1 MDLLAAKTAEET
13 PKINPNPPDDSD
25 LLAAP
30 PELKPLSREP
40 INLKMT
46 NDSRTVFETIAK
58 LAGLSVIF
66 DPDFTSRRI
75 SVDLPNITLEE
86 ALDAVSF
93 ESKAFWQPMTSNVIL
108 IAPDNP
114 QKRRDIEDEEV
125 KTFYLSN
132 TLTPQDLTEVVS
144 SLRQLL
150 DLRRISQMNSQN
162 AIVVRDTPDKIKL
175 AAKIIDDIDKAR
187 PEVLIHV
194 QVLTASINRLRDLG
208 LLPGQSI
215 TLAFNPTCA
224 NQPSSSTSSCG
235 STTTSSTTP
244 AQLALNN
251 IKNLSTADYSLTLPG
266 ATANAILT
274 DNQTRII
281 QDPEL
286 RMSDGQKTTLKVG
299 ERVPIATGSF
309 QAGVG
314 VGAAGGAGVVN
325 PLVNTQFTYIDVGVN
340 IEVTPHVHPDGD
352 VSIHGSVTVSEID
365 GTSSI
370 GGINQPIIG
379 QRNIENDV
387 RLKNGESSML
397 AGLIQRTD
405 TKNINGIPGLAQLP
419 MLRYLFS
426 DNSTSVAESE
436 VLIIMT
442 PHVIRF
448 PSISAENLR
457 TLAAGTDSN
466 ARVYPDSEFTQAPA
480 GTERGL
486 ALAFDFA
493 SDAAARSSG
502 SESASVRAIGRHAA
516 GGPAHDFGAGR
527 FERQRPVFDPAADSF
542 RPGGCAG
549 GGSSRWRI
557 PLGRQAGDRDRA
569 ADRPAARP
577 GDRIGHTPAEYAGR
591 ERVGHAARARGQG
604 GGAGQNRTPN
614 PSGECAQFASANH
627 TDGFRRGDHRGAVE
641 RTKMAKIH
649 RRAKHSWMAQQHA
662 NDAGM
667 TLLELII
674 SCSILVILATVALP
688 LERVRVISAKEEVL
702 HYDLREMRD
711 AIDRYHDDAEKGKFQ
726 VQAGT
731 ENYPPDLETLKDGV
745 QMSAQGTGILGGAL
759 GGTATSDQSGTSQR
773 VRYLREIPV
782 DPMTGNTDWGLRSVQ
797 DDADSTSWGGQDVFD
812 VYSKSQGTALDGTKY
827 SDW

>member
-1 MDLLAAKTAEET
+1 LRRPTYVAVLAFAILLAGCPKGNQDYDAGRKAEAIQDYDTALVHYERALRADPTNAEYKLREANVRFHDGQYHLEQGEKALKQGQLQLALGEFQKAQAVDPSNAAADQEVKRTMDLLAAKTAAET
-13 PKINPNPPDDSD
+13 PKVNPNPPDDSD

-93 ESKAFWQPMTSNVIL
+93 ESKAFWEPMTSNVIL
-108 IAPDNP
+108 VAPDNP
-114 QKRRDIEDEEV
+114 QKRRDLENEEV

-132 TLTPQDLTEVVS
+132 TLSPQDLTEVVS

-162 AIVVRDTPDKIKL
+162 AIVVRDTPGKIEL
-175 AAKIIDDIDKAR
+175 AAKIIGDIDKAK

-208 LLPGQSI
+208 LLPGQSV

-224 NQPSSSTSSCG
+224 NQPNSTSGSCGTSTSS
-235 STTTSSTTP
+235 TASSA

-379 QRNIENDV
+379 QRDIENDV

-466 ARVYPDSEFTQAPA
+466 ARVFPDSEFTQAPA
-480 GTERGL
+480 GTGTVSPLPSTSQATPQPGAAAASQLQFEPSNVTLQVGQRTTLGL
-486 ALAFDFA
+486 AVSNVNDLY
-493 SDAAARSSG
+493 S
-502 SESASVRAIGRHAA
+502 IPLLIH
-516 GGPAHDFGAGR
+516 
-527 FERQRPVFDPAADSF
+527 FDPAVVQVEEVRDGGFLSGGKQEIAIVQRIDQQQGQVIVSAT
-542 RPGGCAG
+542 RQPNTPGVN
-549 GGSSRWRI
+549 GSGTLLGLVVRAVAPGKTALQILQVNARNSQQQTI
-557 PLGRQAGDRDRA
+557 PM
-569 ADRPAARP
+569 
-577 GDRIGHTPAEYAGR
+577 
-591 ERVGHAARARGQG
+591 V
-604 GGAGQNRTPN
+604 
-614 PSGECAQFASANH
+614 SGE
-627 TDGFRRGDHRGAVE
+627 
-641 RTKMAKIH
+641 
-649 RRAKHSWMAQQHA
+649 
-662 NDAGM
+662 
-667 TLLELII
+667 
-674 SCSILVILATVALP
+674 AT
-688 LERVRVISAKEEVL
+688 IEV
-702 HYDLREMRD
+702 
-711 AIDRYHDDAEKGKFQ
+711 
-726 VQAGT
+726 
-731 ENYPPDLETLKDGV
+731 P
-745 QMSAQGTGILGGAL
+745 
-759 GGTATSDQSGTSQR
+759 
-773 VRYLREIPV
+773 
-782 DPMTGNTDWGLRSVQ
+782 
-797 DDADSTSWGGQDVFD
+797 
-812 VYSKSQGTALDGTKY
+812 
-827 SDW
+827 

>member
-1 MDLLAAKTAEET
+1 LRRPTCVAVLAFAILLAGCPKGNQDYDAGRKAEAIQDYDTALVHYERALRADPTNAEYKLREANVRFHDGQYHLEQGEKALKQGQLQLALGEFQKAQAVDPSNAAADQEVKRTMDLLAAKTAAET
-13 PKINPNPPDDSD
+13 PKVNPNPPNDSD

-30 PELKPLSREP
+30 PRLKPLSREP

-114 QKRRDIEDEEV
+114 QKRRDLEDEEV

-162 AIVVRDTPDKIKL
+162 AIVVRDTPDKIEL
-175 AAKIIDDIDKAR
+175 AAKIINDIDKAK

-194 QVLTASINRLRDLG
+194 QVLTASVNRLRDLG
-208 LLPGQSI
+208 LLPGQSV

-224 NQPSSSTSSCG
+224 NQPSSSSSSCG
-235 STTTSSTTP
+235 SSTGSTAATA

-274 DNQTRII
+274 DNQTKII

-457 TLAAGTDSN
+457 TLAAGTDTN
-466 ARVYPDSEFTQAPA
+466 ARVFPESEFTQAPA
-480 GTERGL
+480 GTSAASPLPSTSQATPQPGAAAASQLQFEPSNVTLQVGQRTTLGL
-486 ALAFDFA
+486 AVSNVNDLY
-493 SDAAARSSG
+493 S
-502 SESASVRAIGRHAA
+502 IPLLIH
-516 GGPAHDFGAGR
+516 
-527 FERQRPVFDPAADSF
+527 FDPAVVQVEEVRDGGFLSGGKQEIAIVQRIDQQQGQVIVSAT
-542 RPGGCAG
+542 RQPNTPGVN
-549 GGSSRWRI
+549 GSGTLLGLVVRAVAPGKTALQILQVNARNSQQQTI
-557 PLGRQAGDRDRA
+557 PM
-569 ADRPAARP
+569 
-577 GDRIGHTPAEYAGR
+577 
-591 ERVGHAARARGQG
+591 V
-604 GGAGQNRTPN
+604 
-614 PSGECAQFASANH
+614 SGE
-627 TDGFRRGDHRGAVE
+627 
-641 RTKMAKIH
+641 
-649 RRAKHSWMAQQHA
+649 
-662 NDAGM
+662 
-667 TLLELII
+667 
-674 SCSILVILATVALP
+674 AT
-688 LERVRVISAKEEVL
+688 IEV
-702 HYDLREMRD
+702 
-711 AIDRYHDDAEKGKFQ
+711 
-726 VQAGT
+726 
-731 ENYPPDLETLKDGV
+731 P
-745 QMSAQGTGILGGAL
+745 
-759 GGTATSDQSGTSQR
+759 
-773 VRYLREIPV
+773 
-782 DPMTGNTDWGLRSVQ
+782 
-797 DDADSTSWGGQDVFD
+797 
-812 VYSKSQGTALDGTKY
+812 
-827 SDW
+827 